1 MPAKASLYR
10 GHGPAP
16 TSISNQVILLI
27 QNHTK
32 QAVVILLAVLWG

>member
-16 TSISNQVILLI
+16 TSISNQIILLI
-27 QNHTK
+27 QNHTG
-32 QAVVILLAVLWG
+32 QAMAILSVVLWG